1 MIDKNKIKDEYISIR
16 CTEQVKNYLNN
27 LANEDDRSLS
37 AQVMYMLKQTDG
49 RLAELMQKT
58 SRSDVPI
65 QEKAEQG
72 QDPF

>member
-1 MIDKNKIKDEYISIR
+1 VIDKNKIKDEYISIR
-16 CTEQVKNYLNN
+16 CTEQVKNYLNT
-27 LANEDDRSLS
+27 LANQDDRSLS

-49 RLAELMQKT
+49 RLAKLMQKT

>member
-1 MIDKNKIKDEYISIR
+1 VIDKNKIKDEYISIR

-49 RLAELMQKT
+49 RLAKLMQKT

>member
-16 CTEQVKNYLNN
+16 CTEQVKNYLNT
-27 LANEDDRSLS
+27 LANQDDRSLS
-37 AQVMYMLKQTDG
+37 AQIMYMLKQTDG
-49 RLAELMQKT
+49 RLAELTQKT
-58 SRSDVPI
+58 ARSDVPI

>member
-16 CTEQVKNYLNN
+16 CTEQVKNYLNT
-27 LANEDDRSLS
+27 LANQDDRSLS

-49 RLAELMQKT
+49 RLAKLMQKT

>member
-65 QEKAEQG
+65 QEKA
-72 QDPF
+72 